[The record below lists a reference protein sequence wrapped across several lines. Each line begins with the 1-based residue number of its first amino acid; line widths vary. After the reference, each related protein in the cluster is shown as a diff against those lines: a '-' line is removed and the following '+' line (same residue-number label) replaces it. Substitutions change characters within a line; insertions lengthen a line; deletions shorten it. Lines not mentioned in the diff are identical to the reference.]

1 MNIDVKSKQ
10 INTLVVAQNLE
21 RRRQIASAVSGADNI
36 RIVDNVSAIYEIERS
51 NLGGPLDVV
60 VLEVTEGGADTLM
73 SIRNIRQMDGSPYV
87 VAVSS
92 SVDSSLV
99 RNVLGSGASG
109 YVIQEVEDIHLCRAI
124 EGAISNEIYLC
135 PKVTGI
141 LVQSFLALTRFE
153 NDDDD
158 DYQTLSAREKQVFAL
173 LADGGKE
180 QDIADELL
188 IGLSTVQT
196 YRKRIMRKLGLHSKV
211 ELVKY
216 SLKRGLTSV
225 NF

>member
-36 RIVDNVSAIYEIERS
+36 RIVDNVSAIHEIERS

-109 YVIQEVEDIHLCRAI
+109 YVIQEVEDIHLCRDI
-124 EGAISNEIYLC
+124 EAAISNEIYLC

-153 NDDDD
+153 NDDGG

>member
-36 RIVDNVSAIYEIERS
+36 RIIDNVSAIHEIERS
-51 NLGGPLDVV
+51 NLGGSLDVV

-87 VAVSS
+87 VAVSR

-158 DYQTLSAREKQVFAL
+158 YQTLSAREKQVFAL

-180 QDIADELL
+180 QYIADELL